1 MGIEDASISQAYLC
15 SFYWVITTMTTVGFG
30 DGEWV
35 YKQATGAGAESVRGH
50 MRGWRERARPLAA
63 AISALFSLT
72 SLSQPL

>member
-35 YKQATGAGAESVRGH
+35 YKQATCAGGESVHGH
-50 MRGWRERARPLAA
+50 SLLL
-63 AISALFSLT
+63 SALCFPFT